1 MKRLRI
7 ASGLAAMSGVVLLM
21 VPLGLFEQ
29 GSESTA
35 SLAGFGGLMILV
47 GSLVFGLCRM
57 FDS

>member
-7 ASGLAAMSGVVLLM
+7 GSGLTAMAGIV
-21 VPLGLFEQ
+21 GLILSMGLHE
-29 GSESTA
+29 GSQATS